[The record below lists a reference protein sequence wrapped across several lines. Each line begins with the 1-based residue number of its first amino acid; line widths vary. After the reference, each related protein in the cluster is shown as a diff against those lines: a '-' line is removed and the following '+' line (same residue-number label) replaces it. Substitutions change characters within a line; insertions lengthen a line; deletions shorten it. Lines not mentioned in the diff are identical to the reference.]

1 MGKLV
6 LPGFAGFQPN
16 SGHQK
21 FSTATLLASRAAIAF
36 NGQAKSGIHQK
47 TQKTEDPGKMSEY
60 FIGID
65 SGTQSTKAILLNANT
80 GQVLASASKHYDLI
94 EGLPA
99 GHKEQKPA
107 EWLAAVRETI
117 NAVMEQSSVAGV
129 DRSAVCG
136 IGVSG
141 QQHGFVAL
149 DEKNQ
154 VIRAAKLWCDTSTN
168 PECEELIEKLGGL
181 EKTIATVGNGVPA
194 GFTASK
200 ILWMKRHEPGNFA
213 RLRSIMLPHDYIN
226 YWLTGRRTMECG
238 DASGT
243 ALLDVRNRVWSR
255 QAMDAIDP
263 SVAKMLPELIASD
276 DIAGTLR
283 EELAA
288 EFGLN
293 NKVIVSSGGGDNM
306 MGAIGT
312 GNVREGV
319 VTVSLGTSGTIYACA
334 ENPVIDPHGEVAAF
348 CDSTGRWLPLVC
360 TMNVT
365 VATEMVRERFH
376 LSHDEL
382 SKAAASVPAGND
394 GLMLIPFFEGERTP
408 NAPDGTGVY
417 FGLRDKTFSIPHFA
431 RAAMEGT
438 TLGLNYGL
446 NRLRE
451 LGINPT
457 EIRAT
462 GGGAKSA
469 VWRQIMADV
478 FNAEVVCVANEEGAA
493 VGAAV
498 QALWAYR
505 KRLGQPAN
513 IEDLCSRYIALDETT
528 RAKPDAARASLYSQM
543 QTLHDKIVRD
553 LGQAFSAHRKLIQ
566 P

>member
-1 MGKLV
+1 
-6 LPGFAGFQPN
+6 
-16 SGHQK
+16 
-21 FSTATLLASRAAIAF
+21 
-36 NGQAKSGIHQK
+36 
-47 TQKTEDPGKMSEY
+47 MSEY

-65 SGTQSTKAILLNANT
+65 SGTQSTKAILLNAST
-80 GQVLASASKHYDLI
+80 GQVLASASRHYDLI

-99 GHKEQKPA
+99 GHKEQNPA
-107 EWLAAVRETI
+107 EWIAAVRETI
-117 NAVMEQSSVAGV
+117 NSVMEQSTVAGV
-129 DRSAVCG
+129 DASAVRG

-149 DEKNQ
+149 DENDQ
-154 VIRAAKLWCDTSTN
+154 VLRAAKLWCDTSTN

-181 EKTIATVGNGVPA
+181 EKTIATVGNGIPA

-200 ILWMKRHEPGNFA
+200 ILWLKKHEPANFA
-213 RLRSIMLPHDYIN
+213 RLRTVLLPHDYIN
-226 YWLTGRRTMECG
+226 FWLTGRKTMECG

-243 ALLDVRNRVWSR
+243 ALLDVRNRVWSK
-255 QAMDAIDP
+255 AAIDAIDS
-263 SVAKMLPELIASD
+263 SVSRMLPELIASD
-276 DIAGTLR
+276 DIAGTLQD
-283 EELAA
+283 ELAA
-288 EFGLN
+288 EFGLSRD
-293 NKVIVSSGGGDNM
+293 VIVSSGGGDNM

-312 GNVREGV
+312 GNVAPGV

-334 ENPVIDPHGEVAAF
+334 EKPVIDPQGEVAAF

-408 NAPDGTGVY
+408 NAPDATGVY
-417 FGLRDKTFSIPHFA
+417 FGLRDKTFSVAHFA

-451 LGINPT
+451 LGVNPT

-462 GGGAKSA
+462 GGGSRSA
-469 VWRQIMADV
+469 VWRQIMADI

-505 KRLGQPAN
+505 KQQGHRVS
-513 IEDLCSRYIALDETT
+513 IEELCNRYIALDETT
-528 RAKPDAARASLYSQM
+528 RAKPDAARASHYSQM
-543 QTLHDKIVRD
+543 QILHDKIVRD
-553 LGQAFSAHRKLIQ
+553 LGQAFGAHRQLL
-566 P
+566 

>member
-1 MGKLV
+1 
-6 LPGFAGFQPN
+6 
-16 SGHQK
+16 
-21 FSTATLLASRAAIAF
+21 
-36 NGQAKSGIHQK
+36 
-47 TQKTEDPGKMSEY
+47 
-60 FIGID
+60 
-65 SGTQSTKAILLNANT
+65 
-80 GQVLASASKHYDLI
+80 LI

-99 GHKEQKPA
+99 GHKEQHPA
-107 EWLAAVRETI
+107 EWIDAVRYGIQTVLKQ
-117 NAVMEQSSVAGV
+117 ADAAGV
-129 DRSAVCG
+129 DRANVRG

-149 DEKNQ
+149 DENDQ

-168 PECEELIEKLGGL
+168 PECEEIIEELGGL
-181 EKTIATVGNGVPA
+181 EKTIAAVGNGIPA

-200 ILWMKRHEPGNFA
+200 ILWMKRHEPENFA
-213 RLRSIMLPHDYIN
+213 RLRTVLLPHDYIN
-226 YWLTGRRTMECG
+226 FWLTGRKTMECG

-243 ALLDVRNRVWSR
+243 ALLDVRNRVWSK
-255 QAMDAIDP
+255 AAIDAIDP
-263 SVAKMLPELIASD
+263 GIAAMLPELIASD

-283 EELAA
+283 DELAA
-288 EFGLN
+288 EFGLS
-293 NKVIVSSGGGDNM
+293 KEVIVSSGGGDNM

-312 GNVREGV
+312 GNVASGV

-334 ENPVIDPHGEVAAF
+334 EKPIIDPQGEVAAF
-348 CDSTGRWLPLVC
+348 CDSTGKWLPLVC

-365 VATEMVRERFH
+365 VATEMVRERFN
-376 LSHDEL
+376 LSHDDL
-382 SKAAASVPAGND
+382 STAAASVPAGND

-408 NAPDGTGVY
+408 NSPDATGVY
-417 FGLRDKTFSIPHFA
+417 FGLRDKTFSVAHFA

-462 GGGAKSA
+462 GGGSKSA
-469 VWRQIMADV
+469 IWRQILADI
-478 FNAEVVCVANEEGAA
+478 FNAEVVCIANEEGAA

-505 KRLGQPAN
+505 KQQGQQVS
-513 IEDLCSRYIALDETT
+513 IEELCGRYIALDETT
-528 RAKPDAARASLYSQM
+528 RVKPDATRVSLYSQM
-543 QTLHDKIVRD
+543 QTLHDRIVRD
-553 LGQAFSAHRKLIQ
+553 LGQAFSAHRQLIQ
-566 P
+566 L